1 MTLTEAQVDELEK
14 VAAPLMAWIEE
25 NCHPHVHVIVDGQD
39 AALFEAVA
47 AIVGRAANA
56 RRAQQDDD
64 ALPVP

>member
-47 AIVGRAANA
+47 AIRPDFAE
-56 RRAQQDDD
+56 RKR
-64 ALPVP
+64 PPSF